1 MRFFSCAIVAICI
14 IASSA
19 SRADATLRSIVLKA
33 DVVDYYSNRY
43 ILTAD
48 GHVRARLSDGTV
60 VSGETFAMDLKLN
73 RFIIAGGVRLDG
85 PTVHLTGAAF
95 SGYPDLDRFY
105 FLPEGEEPD
114 RWTFFGSDY
123 KETHAGRDQPG
134 DAFYFPNLDNAAP
147 YLVGDAV
154 TIFPKNNIEFGPGS
168 RIRIAGVYTPT
179 PGWVVNFSS
188 NPNFYQNGFAGAV
201 FDIQVP
207 FRGSANDITAFDIR
221 YDQYQGAFL
230 AFEEHLVHN
239 ADYLVF
245 TINPLTQDQR
255 QWNLIAYKRISPAI
269 ETRLFTQLSTLS
281 TWPFKEPSQSSA
293 YTNFQINS
301 RIGKYAAS
309 LNVDQYNNSL
319 IETDNSAYTA
329 QGLQVDGHPFD
340 VEFNLQSFEDE
351 WRLFRS
357 LGVPLKFQYRAGY
370 GWDYNGYGILA
381 VNGEPTWGGALYPLI
396 ANTYVG
402 LTVYT
407 PSIRI
412 ARLTTFSVKSDKERQ
427 WFSLPHHIDTTN
439 TTATLAYTPT
449 VSKRPAFFASYN
461 VLNIGDYYGADQLE
475 AYPPGGPGCLGAPA
489 PNTCNTI
496 TNQYGTYTGLD
507 AFRGIATSRGLTGS
521 VIYTPT
527 RYVAVNLTMQH
538 FDVSPAPVPGV
549 GGQAPFQLNADVRA
563 RLTPNLLIDVSRS
576 YYFNFGAERW
586 SPEFTVTLSP

>member
-1 MRFFSCAIVAICI
+1 MRFFLCAIVAICV
-14 IASSA
+14 IASTT
-19 SRADATLRSIVLKA
+19 SRADAIVRSIVLKA
-33 DVVDYYSNRY
+33 DVVDYYSNRF

-60 VSGETFAMDLKLN
+60 VSGETFSMDLKLN
-73 RFIIAGGVRLDG
+73 RFLIAGNVHLDG

-95 SGYPDLDRFY
+95 AGYPDLDHYY
-105 FLPEGEEPD
+105 FLTEGGEPD

-123 KETHAGRDQPG
+123 NDTHAGREQPG
-134 DAFYFPNLDNAAP
+134 DAFYLPNLDNTPP
-147 YLVGDAV
+147 YLVGNTV
-154 TIFPKNNIEFGPGS
+154 TIFPKNNIEFGAGS

-201 FDIQVP
+201 FDVQVP
-207 FRGSANDITAFDIR
+207 FRGSSNDITAFDIR
-221 YDQYQGAFL
+221 YDQYQGAFI

-255 QWNLIAYKRISPAI
+255 QWNLIGYKRISPAV

-281 TWPFKEPSQSSA
+281 TWPWKEPSNASA
-293 YTNFQINS
+293 YTNFQLNS
-301 RIGKYAAS
+301 RIAKYAVS

-319 IETDNSAYTA
+319 LPTDNSLYAA
-329 QGLQVDGHPFD
+329 NGLQADGHPFD
-340 VEFNLQSFEDE
+340 IELNVQSFENE
-351 WRLFRS
+351 WRVFRY
-357 LGVPLKFQYRAGY
+357 LHFPIKFQYRAGY
-370 GWDYNGYGILA
+370 GWDYSNGGILA
-381 VNGEPTWGGALYPLI
+381 ANSAPTWGGALYPLI
-396 ANTYVG
+396 SNTYVG

-407 PSIRI
+407 PSIHLT
-412 ARLTTFSVKSDKERQ
+412 RLTTISVKSDKERQ
-427 WFSLPHHIDTTN
+427 WYSLPHHIDTTS
-439 TTATLAYTPT
+439 TTATVAYTPT
-449 VSKRPAFFASYN
+449 VSNRPAFFASYN

-475 AYPPGGPGCLGAPA
+475 AYPPGGAGCLGEAA
-489 PNTCNTI
+489 PNACNTI
-496 TNQYGTYTGLD
+496 TNQFGTFTGLD

-527 RYVAVNLTMQH
+527 HYFAVNITMQH
-538 FDVSPAPVPGV
+538 FDVTPGPVPGV

-563 RLTPNLLIDVSRS
+563 RLTTNLLIDVARS